1 MLWIIGYPRS
11 WYYRDDRC
19 RIRRSSS
26 GWWSVYIKE
35 LQSWSYHS
43 CCLRTSF
50 CILCRFPSRHW
61 FSMNWSWW
69 RWKLLH
75 GMSASSEI
83 LNGLIWLWMR
93 QASLHGYFR
102 GDDTPGVCCQHS
114 LPSRILWSVLILNEF
129 PFPTLIMHVLDLS
142 FVVTIPFAWKVAVIV
157 AISALP
163 LWIFKLIRNKV
174 KPSASSK
181 LL

>member
-1 MLWIIGYPRS
+1 
-11 WYYRDDRC
+11 
-19 RIRRSSS
+19 
-26 GWWSVYIKE
+26 
-35 LQSWSYHS
+35 
-43 CCLRTSF
+43 
-50 CILCRFPSRHW
+50 
-61 FSMNWSWW
+61 
-69 RWKLLH
+69 
-75 GMSASSEI
+75 
-83 LNGLIWLWMR
+83 MR